1 MCAGVF
7 AKTFGAKIDE
17 SGGSR
22 VGPDGGITVLSVAV
36 GPAELEV
43 VADDEEE
50 DCNTCF
56 IFREVTPVLV

>member
-1 MCAGVF
+1 MCAGAF
-7 AKTFGAKIDE
+7 AKTFGGNIDE

-22 VGPDGGITVLSVAV
+22 VGPDAVITVLSVAE

-56 IFREVTPVLV
+56 TFREVTPVPV